1 MQFKLNSDVKFILEK
16 LNKNGT
22 GFLVGGAVRDLLSGK
37 EPDDYDFATDIDYE
51 ELKNIFADYLPKEV
65 GASFGILIIKV
76 NNKNYEIAKFRKESG
91 ILNSRHPKSI
101 KFVQTIDD
109 DLSRRDFTMNA
120 MAYNENTGL
129 IDLFEGKKDIE
140 NRVIKFV
147 GNPKRRI

>member
-51 ELKNIFADYLPKEV
+51 KLKNIFADYLPKEV

-91 ILNSRHPKSI
+91 ILNSRHPSCRLA
-101 KFVQTIDD
+101 
-109 DLSRRDFTMNA
+109 DLRSCPCLLTRALLLLHCTWV
-120 MAYNENTGL
+120 TGWPVS
-129 IDLFEGKKDIE
+129 KVM
-140 NRVIKFV
+140 R
-147 GNPKRRI
+147 PCSAASACTCASAARQMR